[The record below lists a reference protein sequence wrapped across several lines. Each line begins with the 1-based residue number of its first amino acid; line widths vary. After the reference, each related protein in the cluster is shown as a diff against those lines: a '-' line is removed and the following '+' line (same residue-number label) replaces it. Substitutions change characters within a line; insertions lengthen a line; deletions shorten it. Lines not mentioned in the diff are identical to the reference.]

1 MIFTNHQTQAFVY
14 RWTNHQT
21 GQWYIGSRTA
31 QGCHPQDGYICSSR
45 RLLPLIESNHTE
57 WTRQILCIGEPQ
69 DMLDLET
76 RLLQQLDAKNDPLS
90 LNQHNGDGR
99 FTTTGVPAY
108 NKGMKKPRGTPS
120 WNSGLTK
127 ADHPSV
133 AKIANSK
140 IGKTA
145 YNKGVPMSEEQRLKM
160 VEIHNNRSEE
170 TCRKISEALKGK
182 KQTTEAN
189 AKRSAKLKGRVSP
202 MKGRTYTMSEET
214 KRKISEALKGKTKGP

>member
-1 MIFTNHQTQAFVY
+1 MSAVIFTNHSTQAFVY
-14 RWTNHQT
+14 RWTNSQT

-57 WTRQILCIGEPQ
+57 WAREILCIGEPQ

-108 NKGMKKPRGTPS
+108 NKGIKKPRGTPS
-120 WNSGLTK
+120 WNSGK
-127 ADHPSV
+127 PNPHHSEIMKGRPAH
-133 AKIANSK
+133 
-140 IGKTA
+140 
-145 YNKGVPMSEEQRLKM
+145 NKGKPMSEEQKL
-160 VEIHNNRSEE
+160 
-170 TCRKISEALKGK
+170 KISLARKGK
-182 KQTTEAN
+182 PSPKKGKPGVPSTPESN

-202 MKGRTYTMSEET
+202 MKGRTYTMSKET
-214 KRKISEALKGKTKGP
+214 KRKISEALTGKTKGP

>member
-1 MIFTNHQTQAFVY
+1 MIFTQTQAFVY
-14 RWTNHQT
+14 KWTHQPSLR
-21 GQWYIGSRTA
+21 WYIGSRTA
-31 QGCHPQDGYICSSR
+31 QGCHPEDGYICSSR
-45 RLLPLIESNHTE
+45 QVRPLVESAQSE
-57 WTRQILCIGEPQ
+57 WTRTIIAVGSPK
-69 DMLDLET
+69 DMLELET
-76 RLLQQLDAKNDPLS
+76 LILETVDARLDPRS
-90 LNQHNGDGR
+90 YNQHNGDGR

-140 IGKTA
+140 LGKTA

-170 TCRKISEALKGK
+170 TCRKISAALKGK
-182 KQTTEAN
+182 KQSAESSL
-189 AKRSAKLKGRVSP
+189 KKSAKLKGRKQSP
-202 MKGRTYTMSEET
+202 DHIARRVAARM
-214 KRKISEALKGKTKGP
+214 AKTKGA